1 MQRDVGEPLA
11 VKASVPTLHNIVVVA
26 RPTVCVGASLAR
38 RRRRVAS
45 RRIDD
50 EASARAVDTW
60 ENEGGSTP
68 GASDAAGDRPAVRH
82 VTDAGPE

>member
-1 MQRDVGEPLA
+1 VQLSMQRDVGEPLA
-11 VKASVPTLHNIVVVA
+11 VKASVPTLHNIVVLA
-26 RPTVCVGASLAR
+26 RPTVC
-38 RRRRVAS
+38 VAS

-50 EASARAVDTW
+50 EASAVASRAVDTW